1 MLADLFFR
9 ALVAAQPLVCPRLE
23 GKLLLRMPLRL
34 VKLPAK
40 RLLLRGQLKALERRQ
55 GKPLLG

>member
-9 ALVAAQPLVCPRLE
+9 ALVAEPPLACRRLA
-23 GKLLLRMPLRL
+23 GRLLLRTPLRL

-55 GKPLLG
+55 GKPLPG